1 MHGGSER
8 RLGLA
13 RSIIGA
19 ENPPLDPRRARHYR
33 LFFGLAAAVSGGFAI
48 WAVLFPSAVLDL
60 FQVDRPGYSMLLRG
74 LGIVDGLLAFGYAYA
89 ALNLLRA
96 KPFIAIGLAFR
107 VIAPLV
113 WVLAVAGGQL
123 TARTLTLV
131 IFLDVVWWIPFALFL
146 LEGTGAGER
155 LRALAPYACASLNL
169 IAAGALLLL
178 LRPGTEV
185 VHDPASRILYITNHE
200 FLWRAGWVC
209 WIAAA
214 LSLLAFYAWW
224 GARLPAWGWGVAALS
239 IASVGLVLDLTAESL
254 LIAWLPKDY
263 ATVAPMASLLTGGPG
278 NGLYTVAGAVLT
290 VGTRGLK
297 GWFATWTWAI
307 WAAGFGLSAFTFAGN
322 FLGVAICSG
331 LLFAL
336 FCPWAAVMGRKLA

>member
-1 MHGGSER
+1 MSE
-8 RLGLA
+8 
-13 RSIIGA
+13 S
-19 ENPPLDPRRARHYR
+19 PTPLDPRRARHYR

-48 WAVLFPSAVLDL
+48 WAGLFPGTALDV
-60 FQVDRPGYSMLLRG
+60 FQVDRPGYSTVLRG
-74 LGIVDGLLAFGYAYA
+74 LGILDGLLAVGYAYA
-89 ALNLLRA
+89 ALKLLRA
-96 KPFIAIGLAFR
+96 RPFIAIGLTVN
-107 VIAPLV
+107 VIAPLGWMV
-113 WVLAVAGGQL
+113 AVAGGQL

-131 IFLDVVWWIPFALFL
+131 VFLNVVWWIPFASFL
-146 LEGTGAGER
+146 LDGTVAGKR
-155 LRALAPYACASLNL
+155 LRSLAPYACALLNL

-185 VHDPASRILYITNHE
+185 VPDPASRIAYITNHE
-200 FLWRAGWVC
+200 LLWRAGWVC

-224 GARLPAWGWGVAALS
+224 GARLPAWGWGVAALT
-239 IASVGLVLDLTAESL
+239 IASVGLVFDLTAESL

-263 ATVAPMASLLTGGPG
+263 TTVAPVASLLTGGPG

-290 VGTRGLK
+290 LATRGLK
-297 GWFATWTWAI
+297 GWFAAWTWTI
-307 WAAGFGLSAFTFAGN
+307 WAAGLGLSAFTFTGN

-331 LLFAL
+331 VLFAL